1 MRASAVIF
9 LLVGSML
16 LGAAL
21 GYAFVGAGLVA
32 SDFGTMPSRDAS
44 GP

>member
-1 MRASAVIF
+1 MRTTAVI
-9 LLVGSML
+9 LLLGGFML

-32 SDFGTMPSRDAS
+32 SDFGTMQSRDAS
-44 GP
+44 EP

>member
-1 MRASAVIF
+1 MRASAVI
-9 LLVGSML
+9 LLLAGFTL

-32 SDFGTMPSRDAS
+32 SDFGTMPSRDVS